1 MGLLQRVITSEMISD
16 NNNKVGA
23 NTGALLL
30 LEEANQIA
38 RSRNW
43 TRDFAL
49 YVMFCKAM
57 GAGDKVR
64 AEACMNVLEQ
74 EVMNSLADPLFGCS

>member
-1 MGLLQRVITSEMISD
+1 MISD

-23 NTGALLL
+23 NTNALLL

-49 YVMFCKAM
+49 CVMFCKAM
-57 GAGDKVR
+57 CVGDKAR

-74 EVMNSLADPLFGCS
+74 EVMNSLADPLFGGS

>member
-1 MGLLQRVITSEMISD
+1 MISD
-16 NNNKVGA
+16 NNNKIGA
-23 NTGALLL
+23 KSSALLL

-64 AEACMNVLEQ
+64 AEACMDVLEQ
-74 EVMNSLADPLFGCS
+74 EVMNSLADPLFGDSWKGK

>member
-1 MGLLQRVITSEMISD
+1 MISD

-23 NTGALLL
+23 NSSSTLLL
-30 LEEANQIA
+30 LEEANHIA

-64 AEACMNVLEQ
+64 AEACMDVLEQ
-74 EVMNSLADPLFGCS
+74 EVMNSLADPLFGGSGKGR